1 MVRDYAGSDVL
12 HHLMR
17 TATAARRD
25 ADGAATAA
33 VRVRDQVQALTRE
46 RTETLRQLAA
56 MQLPELNQATAAAV
70 MPELSAELMEFERRR
85 QARSK
90 QLADQLAGL
99 EAAMTAANADAT
111 QSTGQLDAAT
121 ARRDE
126 LLRAAAAAL
135 AQDPA
140 YVALAAEA
148 TQAEVL
154 LARDTA
160 RRDEIASEAKAKL
173 PPYETSRLFRYL
185 WQRKFATAE
194 YGARGLTA
202 RLDRRLAAYIG
213 YGRAVDSYRFLTT
226 TPKLVAIEVE
236 RRTTEVTGLR
246 QRVEARERATEAE
259 FGVPAV
265 QAEVERLLAV
275 REQQLQGID
284 RLRQQIA
291 QVHLAM
297 REEVGSQGAF
307 HAQALQRLTTFLAQ
321 AEASSLERQAQRT
334 PDPRDDQ
341 LVAALRACTTELAR
355 LGAEAR
361 PLETEAARRDAIADG
376 LEELLVRFRRA
387 EFDGGRSEFDDLDVD
402 RLLQEARTGALP
414 AEDLWQ
420 ALRARQRFQ
429 RPVVVHNSQRTTS
442 VLEGIGLAVRVGT
455 VLADIAM
462 SGRRSGGSSGRSGGF
477 GSGGGFGGGGGG
489 GFSSGRGF
497 GGGGGGFTSGK
508 GF

>member
-1 MVRDYAGSDVL
+1 MVMDYAGSDVL

-17 TATAARRD
+17 AASAARRD
-25 ADGAATAA
+25 ADGAAAAA
-33 VRVRDQVQALTRE
+33 VRIRDQVQALTRE

-56 MQLPELNQATAAAV
+56 MQLPELNQATAAGA

-90 QLADQLAGL
+90 QLADQLAVL
-99 EAAMTAANADAT
+99 EAEMAKANLAAT
-111 QSTGQLDAAT
+111 QSTQQLDAAT

-126 LLRAAAAAL
+126 LLRMAAAEL
-135 AQDPA
+135 AKDPA
-140 YVALAAEA
+140 YGALSAEA

-160 RRDEIASEAKAKL
+160 RRDEIAAEAKAKL
-173 PPYETSRLFRYL
+173 PPYETSRLFQYL

-194 YGARGLTA
+194 YGKRGLTA
-202 RLDRRLAAYIG
+202 RLDRRLAEYIG
-213 YGRAVDSYRFLTT
+213 YSRAVDSYRFLTT

-236 RRTTEVTGLR
+236 RRTGEVTALR
-246 QRVEARERATEAE
+246 QRVDGREQAAEAE
-259 FGVPAV
+259 LGVPVV
-265 QAEVERLLAV
+265 QAEVDRLLAE
-275 REQQLQGID
+275 REQRLQAID

-291 QVHLAM
+291 QVHVSM

-307 HAQALQRLTTFLAQ
+307 HAQALQRLTTFLSQ

-334 PDPRDDQ
+334 PDLKDDQ
-341 LVAALRACTTELAR
+341 LVAALRSCTTELAR
-355 LGAEAR
+355 LGAQAN
-361 PLETEAARRDAIADG
+361 PLEADAARRDAIADG

-387 EFDGGRSEFDDLDVD
+387 EFDGGRSEFHDLDVD

-429 RPVVVHNSQRTTS
+429 RPAVVHHSQRTTN

-462 SGRRSGGSSGRSGGF
+462 SGRRSSGRSGGGF
-477 GSGGGFGGGGGG
+477 SSGGGFGGGGGG